1 MFQPEHSV
9 MFQLEHYDDVFRL
22 EHSSDMFQPEQIK
35 LSHTRKMFQ

>member
-1 MFQPEHSV
+1 